1 MMDKVHI
8 KSLARPK
15 LLKLMR
21 GGAVRVKKPESAS
34 EAMEMFIMPDHSKVM
49 MNKFGK
55 GQAHTL
61 KLSPSEIEKNSMEG
75 GSLYSMAKKALKYA
89 SPVLKQGARLGIA
102 TGSAAL
108 AASNPALIPFIPAGA
123 AMLGGLSDSAFDE
136 LGNMNVDDEE
146 DDYGSPQMN
155 QYGKMARDYATDYA
169 TDYAEDYVE
178 KQPAYKQ
185 YHQKLA
191 KAKSSPYSQLGN
203 AGAREL
209 AQYGNLGSRYEQVS
223 NQAKAA
229 QQRQTLNPRQS
240 RQASQTQTGRRASRG
255 RGMFAGGGMFAGK
268 GMYGMDDYG
277 MGDMVGYGLYA
288 GNMRGGDI
296 RVGGNL
302 ISAFGGVHPAT
313 ISNPMS
319 VNFASRN
326 FMSPAM
332 AAMIQ

>member
-1 MMDKVHI
+1 MVEYGKVHI
-8 KSLARPK
+8 KSLGRPK

-21 GGAVRVKKPESAS
+21 GGAVRVRKPEDAS
-34 EAMEMFIMPDHSKVM
+34 DAMEMFIMPDHSKMM

-61 KLSPSEIEKNSMEG
+61 KLSPSEIERNSMEG
-75 GSLYSMAKKALKYA
+75 GSLYSMAKKGLKYA
-89 SPVLKQGARLGIA
+89 SPVLKQLSRAGIGA
-102 TGSAAL
+102 GSAML

-123 AMLGGLSDSAFDE
+123 SVLGSISDSAFDE
-136 LGNMNVDDEE
+136 LSNMNVDDEE
-146 DDYGSPQMN
+146 DYGSPQMK
-155 QYGKMARDYATDYA
+155 QYGRMATDYA

-185 YHQKLA
+185 YHQQLA

-203 AGAREL
+203 AGTREL

-229 QQRQTLNPRQS
+229 QQRQTLNPSQS

-255 RGMFAGGGMFAGK
+255 RGMFAGGGLYAGK
-268 GMYGMDDYG
+268 
-277 MGDMVGYGLYA
+277 GLYA

-296 RVGGNL
+296 MVGGNL
-302 ISAFGGVHPAT
+302 ISSFGGVHPAT
-313 ISNPMS
+313 MSAPMS
-319 VNFASRN
+319 VNFASRP

-332 AAMIQ
+332 AAMVQ

>member
-1 MMDKVHI
+1 MYIMDKVHI
-8 KSLARPK
+8 KSLGRPK
-15 LLKLMR
+15 MLKLMR
-21 GGAVRVKKPESAS
+21 GGAVRVRQPENAS
-34 EAMEMFIMPDHSKVM
+34 DAMEMFIMPDHSKM
-49 MNKFGK
+49 MMSKFGK

-61 KLSPSEIEKNSMEG
+61 KLSPSEIERNSMEG
-75 GSLYSMAKKALKYA
+75 GSLYSMAKKALKFA

-136 LGNMNVDDEE
+136 LSNMNVDDE

-185 YHQKLA
+185 YQQQLA

-203 AGAREL
+203 AGTREL

-240 RQASQTQTGRRASRG
+240 RQASQTQTGRRTTRG
-255 RGMFAGGGMFAGK
+255 RGMFAGGGMYAGN
-268 GMYGMDDYG
+268 
-277 MGDMVGYGLYA
+277 GLYA
-288 GNMRGGDI
+288 GNMRGGAVRI
-296 RVGGNL
+296 GGNL
-302 ISAFGGVHPAT
+302 ISSFGGAHPAT
-313 ISNPMS
+313 MSAPMS

>member
-8 KSLARPK
+8 KSLGRPK

-21 GGAVRVKKPESAS
+21 GGAVRVKSPESAS
-34 EAMEMFIMPDHSKVM
+34 ETMEMFIMPEHSKTM

-136 LGNMNVDDEE
+136 LSNMNVDDEE

-155 QYGKMARDYATDYA
+155 QYGRMARDYATDYA

-185 YHQKLA
+185 YHQQLA

-203 AGAREL
+203 AGTREL

-229 QQRQTLNPRQS
+229 QQRQSLTPRQS

-255 RGMFAGGGMFAGK
+255 RGMFAGGGLYAGN
-268 GMYGMDDYG
+268 
-277 MGDMVGYGLYA
+277 GLYA
-288 GNMRGGDI
+288 GDMRGRGFEKSTVS
-296 RVGGNL
+296 VGGNL
-302 ISAFGGVHPAT
+302 ISAFGGSHPAT
-313 ISNPMS
+313 MSAPMS

>member
-1 MMDKVHI
+1 MMMDKVHI

-34 EAMEMFIMPDHSKVM
+34 EAMEMFIMPDHSKMM

-61 KLSPSEIEKNSMEG
+61 KLSPSEIERNSMEG

-146 DDYGSPQMN
+146 DDYGSPQMK
-155 QYGKMARDYATDYA
+155 QYGRMASDYASDYA
-169 TDYAEDYVE
+169 NDYVE

-185 YHQKLA
+185 YHQQLE

-203 AGAREL
+203 AGTREL
-209 AQYGNLGSRYEQVS
+209 AQYGNLGSKYEEVS

-255 RGMFAGGGMFAGK
+255 RGLFAGG

-277 MGDMVGYGLYA
+277 MGNMVGYGLYA
-288 GNMRGGDI
+288 GNMRGGAV
-296 RVGGNL
+296 RNGGNL

-313 ISNPMS
+313 MSAPMS
-319 VNFASRN
+319 VNFASRP

-332 AAMIQ
+332 AAMVR